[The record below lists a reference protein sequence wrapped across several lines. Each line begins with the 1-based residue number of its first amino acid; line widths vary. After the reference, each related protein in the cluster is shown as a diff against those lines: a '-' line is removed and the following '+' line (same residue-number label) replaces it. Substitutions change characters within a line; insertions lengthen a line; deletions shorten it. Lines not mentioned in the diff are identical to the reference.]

1 VKRSKAGTFLQRA
14 AHALL
19 LRPFLKVFCGVNVI
33 GRSNLRGLDRFIIVS
48 NHNSHFDV
56 MLLFYI
62 LPLRL
67 VPVTHPVAD
76 LPYFSRSSFVKRLV
90 DFLFDPVWIVRER
103 DKRVSDPLEDIG
115 DRLDGG
121 RNIVIFPEGTRGE
134 PGEMRRFKPG
144 IGRLSAERPDIPV
157 VAVFLSGPERALP
170 KRSSVPLPFWQHVV
184 VSPPQKPRGTSRDIT
199 ASLEQTVIELS
210 NSDAVQR
217 QKRRASRAGPAPMI
231 SILGIDGS
239 GKSTQAQRLAQAL
252 SRDGSASVIS
262 DAALFFENGEP
273 RNLQPLLTEAIRSAI
288 SVRAKKAGSLK
299 SYKIPKLA
307 DLFLRDHL
315 LGEIGRWYRPDVTVM
330 DGSPLL
336 NIVAWSALYKPSRF
350 DARACTKIIDVLT
363 GGAGTQRHDPVFDD
377 FPELRHLKRLHLT
390 HLRRP
395 DVVVF
400 LDVDPAA
407 ACQRIESRGEHRQVH
422 ETADKLGKLR
432 SAYLD
437 VCDVVEHAWRV
448 PTARV
453 DGNRGLDVISD
464 EIADF
469 CQRALERKESNVGSA
484 H

>member
-1 VKRSKAGTFLQRA
+1 LQRA

-33 GRSNLRGLDRFIIVS
+33 GRSHLRGLHRFMIVS

-56 MLLFYI
+56 MLLFHI

-115 DRLDGG
+115 GRLDAG

-134 PGEMRRFKPG
+134 PGEMRSFKPG

-157 VAVFLSGPERALP
+157 VPVFLSGPERALP
-170 KRSSVPLPFWQHVV
+170 KRSSVPLPFWQHIVV
-184 VSPPQKPRGTSRDIT
+184 GPPQRPRGTSRDIT

-210 NSDAVQR
+210 KSNAVQR
-217 QKRRASRAGPAPMI
+217 QTKRATRIVPAAI
-231 SILGIDGS
+231 IAVLGIDGS
-239 GKSTQAQRLAQAL
+239 GKSTQAKRLAQAL
-252 SRDGSASVIS
+252 SSDGSASVIS
-262 DAALFFENGEP
+262 DTALFFENGEP
-273 RNLQPLLTEAIRSAI
+273 RNLQPLLTEAIRGAI
-288 SVRAKKAGSLK
+288 STRAKKAGSLK

-315 LGEIGRWYRPDVTVM
+315 LGEMDRWYRPGVTVM

-350 DARACTKIIDVLT
+350 DAQACAKIIDVLT
-363 GGAGTQRHDPVFDD
+363 GGVGTPRSDPVFDD
-377 FPELRHLKRLHLT
+377 FPELRHLRRLRLT
-390 HLRRP
+390 NLRRP

-400 LDVDPAA
+400 LDVDPAT
-407 ACQRIESRGEHRQVH
+407 ACQRIESRSQHRQVH
-422 ETADKLGKLR
+422 ETAEKLGQLR
-432 SAYLD
+432 SAYLA
-437 VCDVVEHAWRV
+437 VCDVVEVEWRV
-448 PTARV
+448 PTARI
-453 DGNRGLDVISD
+453 DGNRELDEVSG
-464 EIADF
+464 EVAGF
-469 CQRALERKESNVGSA
+469 CRRALGRKESDVAES